1 MMERI
6 VWSAIGL
13 RKAYEF
19 IMTRE
24 RQWTIGT
31 SISMRV
37 SVKVV
42 MVAADHVQSGN
53 SSFITF
59 KTVLLELSYCVTF
72 RVAGFA
78 MMKTKSMVCI

>member
-13 RKAYEF
+13 RKAFEF
-19 IMTRE
+19 IMTR
-24 RQWTIGT
+24 RTT
-31 SISMRV
+31 MDYRNKYLHA
-37 SVKVV
+37 SVCE
-42 MVAADHVQSGN
+42 SGN
-53 SSFITF
+53 GCSRSCTKWKLFI
-59 KTVLLELSYCVTF
+59 TVLLELSYCVIF

>member
-13 RKAYEF
+13 Q
-19 IMTRE
+19 

-31 SISMRV
+31 SISMQV

-42 MVAADHVQSGN
+42 MAAADHVQSGN
-53 SSFITF
+53 FSFITF
-59 KTVLLELSYCVTF
+59 KTVL
-72 RVAGFA
+72 VAGFA